1 MSQIHA
7 VHNAANAVGTQAP
20 NQPELSTQAR
30 TALRQRITDVV
41 QRFEVL
47 PYQERRL
54 ARTQGQQAAYVIG
67 RVLGG
72 IVTLG
77 VSEGVIAIGHKAEKL
92 NAQNLR
98 EQAVSRLTTAA
109 YANEAIGRAVQSGAG
124 FPSPAYESALEEAVA
139 ELRARFGTVLPE
151 GAASLGDLPSARDVR
166 SAVKAALAQMAD
178 EASPEQLK
186 ALVVEKGIPFMRNA
200 ALQQE
205 IGRACE
211 ALGHTEADLADMAA
225 LLLERNS
232 DLARALS
239 DDVQGYGTAS
249 VLRAFRADIEAFAAH
264 VTSFSASRKAAQD
277 HAVAVLAEACGV
289 SAEEMGL
296 HLNLGK
302 LNLQLDDAEPEMG
315 TPEAAMRQ
323 ACMEKADGLIRRKV
337 ELLRSAD
344 ELEVSPGL
352 KAYWKERVLA
362 DKTLNDP
369 DTFRSAVAVASRVE
383 EDKIA
388 GIEELFRSGR
398 PDADTAYAALHSLSL
413 SVDIALKQV
422 HDWRGLDGDKKG
434 LARFHAL
441 KALLDRMPAFRTAF
455 ESDAALLADM
465 EVRAGKDMASMDE
478 RVNIPAEVSESL
490 VLALK
495 TRSVDRAVLAA
506 SIGDPGKM
514 PVPFLAALRQAEA
527 AVRASYPDGL
537 PADIMGMKLASGQ
550 TVAEAVAASVAGTE
564 EAMTPAAFAGTLRA
578 ALNRAAA
585 EACALDIVRLKAENT
600 GVPLSEQ
607 GRADVLKGLLES
619 NPGLPAELEAAE
631 NPAMAQRALADF
643 EADIDALVFAG
654 QSLVV
659 QERSRNAAFEQ
670 AVDTLAANFGF
681 SAGEVR
687 ERMAAQLENFAK
699 ALRQFQPAAQ
709 DGGAPAL
716 ADLPGLYAAK
726 AEEFAEKLTA
736 AFYAV
741 DGFGLSSQL
750 ATLWKDAVLVDSRAS
765 SADFLQNAVALA
777 RDISRT
783 MGHLGPLMNN
793 VGDAEGFYAA
803 LSSLGL
809 YMERRGVALA
819 GAEMWGRLGPDGQSD
834 LFHFSMQVLLDM
846 APDLRQ
852 AMSAKPSFLAEL
864 RQQAD
869 KVMQKNS
876 GAGVDKARNF
886 KSAVRTFRLIEAF
899 DAAFADN
906 ARLAAGVGK
915 PEDLPAAYLQA
926 LRQAEVE
933 VRNRFPGVA
942 LPADFMQAYPFSG
955 PKLSNLLRE
964 AVENSGGALSPEGF
978 GQMALRLMNRVAA
991 DAVVRQTVA
1000 ERLEQVDVEGTR
1012 AFTHREN
1019 VNDALLALF
1028 KRHPE
1033 LVEALSGASG
1043 PQAVRDALAGLDDF
1057 APMLRFLADASRA
1070 WVAGERY
1077 LYRRMAE
1084 ATGLPETD
1092 VRERLNTAGILRGSA
1107 FHYQRS
1113 DWIDILKDPAQS
1125 LAVLPSAEEM
1135 IQLYEGMAER
1145 FASRKGALYQSVDGL
1160 PGLSADYRAELKEAV
1175 LKRSELKL
1183 PFFFERCSRTAQ
1195 GMYAAPLLRA
1205 IEAGED
1211 DSVLLDAVRRLAV
1224 QYDSASHVT
1233 FSPTTLA
1240 GMGSDELSSIQSYSL
1255 GMFMDLNP
1263 ALRGRLAPERGN
1275 ALMDQMEEEMSL
1287 IGREFSRVRPETPAY
1302 VQAQA
1307 RYGQAATVIALLNDM
1322 TRQG

>member
-1 MSQIHA
+1 M
-7 VHNAANAVGTQAP
+7 
-20 NQPELSTQAR
+20 
-30 TALRQRITDVV
+30 
-41 QRFEVL
+41 
-47 PYQERRL
+47 
-54 ARTQGQQAAYVIG
+54 
-67 RVLGG
+67 
-72 IVTLG
+72 
-77 VSEGVIAIGHKAEKL
+77 
-92 NAQNLR
+92 
-98 EQAVSRLTTAA
+98 
-109 YANEAIGRAVQSGAG
+109 
-124 FPSPAYESALEEAVA
+124 
-139 ELRARFGTVLPE
+139 
-151 GAASLGDLPSARDVR
+151 
-166 SAVKAALAQMAD
+166 
-178 EASPEQLK
+178 
-186 ALVVEKGIPFMRNA
+186 
-200 ALQQE
+200 
-205 IGRACE
+205 
-211 ALGHTEADLADMAA
+211 
-225 LLLERNS
+225 
-232 DLARALS
+232 
-239 DDVQGYGTAS
+239 
-249 VLRAFRADIEAFAAH
+249 
-264 VTSFSASRKAAQD
+264 
-277 HAVAVLAEACGV
+277 
-289 SAEEMGL
+289 
-296 HLNLGK
+296 
-302 LNLQLDDAEPEMG
+302 
-315 TPEAAMRQ
+315 
-323 ACMEKADGLIRRKV
+323 
-337 ELLRSAD
+337 
-344 ELEVSPGL
+344 
-352 KAYWKERVLA
+352 
-362 DKTLNDP
+362 
-369 DTFRSAVAVASRVE
+369 
-383 EDKIA
+383 
-388 GIEELFRSGR
+388 
-398 PDADTAYAALHSLSL
+398 
-413 SVDIALKQV
+413 
-422 HDWRGLDGDKKG
+422 
-434 LARFHAL
+434 
-441 KALLDRMPAFRTAF
+441 
-455 ESDAALLADM
+455 
-465 EVRAGKDMASMDE
+465 
-478 RVNIPAEVSESL
+478 
-490 VLALK
+490 
-495 TRSVDRAVLAA
+495 
-506 SIGDPGKM
+506 
-514 PVPFLAALRQAEA
+514 
-527 AVRASYPDGL
+527 
-537 PADIMGMKLASGQ
+537 
-550 TVAEAVAASVAGTE
+550 
-564 EAMTPAAFAGTLRA
+564 
-578 ALNRAAA
+578 
-585 EACALDIVRLKAENT
+585 
-600 GVPLSEQ
+600 
-607 GRADVLKGLLES
+607 
-619 NPGLPAELEAAE
+619 
-631 NPAMAQRALADF
+631 
-643 EADIDALVFAG
+643 
-654 QSLVV
+654 
-659 QERSRNAAFEQ
+659 
-670 AVDTLAANFGF
+670 
-681 SAGEVR
+681 
-687 ERMAAQLENFAK
+687 
-699 ALRQFQPAAQ
+699 
-709 DGGAPAL
+709 
-716 ADLPGLYAAK
+716 
-726 AEEFAEKLTA
+726 
-736 AFYAV
+736 
-741 DGFGLSSQL
+741 
-750 ATLWKDAVLVDSRAS
+750 
-765 SADFLQNAVALA
+765 
-777 RDISRT
+777 
-783 MGHLGPLMNN
+783 
-793 VGDAEGFYAA
+793 
-803 LSSLGL
+803 
-809 YMERRGVALA
+809 
-819 GAEMWGRLGPDGQSD
+819 
-834 LFHFSMQVLLDM
+834 
-846 APDLRQ
+846 
-852 AMSAKPSFLAEL
+852 
-864 RQQAD
+864 
-869 KVMQKNS
+869 
-876 GAGVDKARNF
+876 ARNF

-964 AVENSGGALSPEGF
+964 AVENSGEALSPEGF

>member
-1 MSQIHA
+1 MPQIHA

-98 EQAVSRLTTAA
+98 EQAVSRLTAAA

-124 FPSPAYESALEEAVA
+124 FPSPAYESAVEEAVA
-139 ELRARFGTVLPE
+139 ELRARFGSVLPE
-151 GAASLGDLPSARDVR
+151 GAADLAGLPFARELS

-186 ALVVEKGIPFMRNA
+186 ALVVEKGIPFMRKA

-205 IGRACE
+205 VGRACE
-211 ALGHTEADLADMAA
+211 TLGHAEADLADMAA
-225 LLLERNS
+225 LLLERNP
-232 DLARALS
+232 DLARALG

-323 ACMEKADGLIRRKV
+323 ACMAKADGLIRRKV

-344 ELEVSPGL
+344 ELEVSPEL

-383 EDKIA
+383 ENKIA

-398 PDADTAYAALHSLSL
+398 PDADTAYAALQSLSL
-413 SVDIALKQV
+413 SMDIALAEV
-422 HDWRGLDGDKKG
+422 HDWRTLDGDKKG

-478 RVNIPAEVSESL
+478 RVNIPAEVSEYL

-527 AVRASYPDGL
+527 
-537 PADIMGMKLASGQ
+537 
-550 TVAEAVAASVAGTE
+550 
-564 EAMTPAAFAGTLRA
+564 
-578 ALNRAAA
+578 
-585 EACALDIVRLKAENT
+585 
-600 GVPLSEQ
+600 
-607 GRADVLKGLLES
+607 
-619 NPGLPAELEAAE
+619 
-631 NPAMAQRALADF
+631 
-643 EADIDALVFAG
+643 
-654 QSLVV
+654 
-659 QERSRNAAFEQ
+659 
-670 AVDTLAANFGF
+670 
-681 SAGEVR
+681 EVR
-687 ERMAAQLENFAK
+687 
-699 ALRQFQPAAQ
+699 
-709 DGGAPAL
+709 
-716 ADLPGLYAAK
+716 
-726 AEEFAEKLTA
+726 
-736 AFYAV
+736 
-741 DGFGLSSQL
+741 S
-750 ATLWKDAVLVDSRAS
+750 
-765 SADFLQNAVALA
+765 
-777 RDISRT
+777 
-783 MGHLGPLMNN
+783 
-793 VGDAEGFYAA
+793 
-803 LSSLGL
+803 
-809 YMERRGVALA
+809 
-819 GAEMWGRLGPDGQSD
+819 
-834 LFHFSMQVLLDM
+834 
-846 APDLRQ
+846 
-852 AMSAKPSFLAEL
+852 
-864 RQQAD
+864 
-869 KVMQKNS
+869 
-876 GAGVDKARNF
+876 
-886 KSAVRTFRLIEAF
+886 
-899 DAAFADN
+899 
-906 ARLAAGVGK
+906 
-915 PEDLPAAYLQA
+915 
-926 LRQAEVE
+926 
-933 VRNRFPGVA
+933 RFPGVE
-942 LPADFMQAYPFSG
+942 LPADFMQAYPFGGSR
-955 PKLSNLLRE
+955 LSNLLRE

-978 GQMALRLMNRVAA
+978 AGLAGRLMNRVAA
-991 DAVVRQTVA
+991 DVVARQTIA

-1019 VNDALLALF
+1019 VDDALLALF

-1033 LVEALSGASG
+1033 LVEALSGAFG
-1043 PQAVRDALAGLDDF
+1043 PQAVRDVLGRLDDL
-1057 APMLRFLADASRA
+1057 APMLRFFADSSRA
-1070 WVAGERY
+1070 WAAGERY

-1084 ATGLPETD
+1084 ATGLPEAD

-1107 FHYQRS
+1107 FNYQRS
-1113 DWIDILKDPAQS
+1113 DWIDILKDPAQL
-1125 LAVLPSAEEM
+1125 LAALPSAEEM

-1211 DSVLLDAVRRLAV
+1211 VGTLLEAVRRLAR

-1240 GMGSDELSSIQSYSL
+1240 DMGSDELSSIQSYSL

-1263 ALRGRLAPERGN
+1263 ALRGSLAPERGN
-1275 ALMDQMEEEMSL
+1275 PLIDRMVEEMSL
-1287 IGREFSRVRPETPAY
+1287 IGRELSRVRPDTPAY
-1302 VQAQA
+1302 VQAKA
-1307 RYGQAATVIALLNDM
+1307 RYGQAATVIALLNNM